1 MILFIE
7 SAVTFLVYFYII
19 IVRKCDIC
27 VVFVYF
33 KQKERD
39 GLSGLKNLLNSKKT
53 IVTAKAKYLVFNK
66 SYLLYDISK

>member
-27 VVFVYF
+27 VIFVCF
-33 KQKERD
+33 IEMSVV
-39 GLSGLKNLLNSKKT
+39 LPGLKNLLNSKD
-53 IVTAKAKYLVFNK
+53 IIITAKAKYLNFNK
-66 SYLLYDISK
+66 SPIFI

>member
-39 GLSGLKNLLNSKKT
+39 GLSGLKNLLNSKKNNCYRQSQ
-53 IVTAKAKYLVFNK
+53 VP
-66 SYLLYDISK
+66 

>member
-39 GLSGLKNLLNSKKT
+39 GLSGLKNLLNSKKNNCYRQSQVPC
-53 IVTAKAKYLVFNK
+53 I
-66 SYLLYDISK
+66 